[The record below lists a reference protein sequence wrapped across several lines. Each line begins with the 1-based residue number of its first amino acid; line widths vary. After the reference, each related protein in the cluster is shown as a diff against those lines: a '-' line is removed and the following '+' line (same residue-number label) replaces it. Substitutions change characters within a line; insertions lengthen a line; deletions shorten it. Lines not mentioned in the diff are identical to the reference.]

1 MTEVLAA
8 SEGGWQQFELGSTE
22 WTLLVLVTIVAL
34 AALALGVVL
43 MRGVLAEEQGT
54 QEMQDIAGAIQEGAL
69 AYLKRQ
75 FRTIGLIVV
84 PLAVIVFVTSTEVLK
99 PDGESALSF
108 GLSGSARTLAFLLGA
123 LFSGSIGFFGMW
135 LAVRGNV
142 RTAAAARRSD
152 FPSALKVAIRTGGV
166 AGLLTA
172 GLGLL
177 GTVLIIMLF
186 QNTASAI
193 LVGFGFG
200 GSLLALFL
208 RVGGGIFTKAADVGA
223 DLVGKVEAGIPEDDP
238 RNPATI
244 ADNVGDN
251 VGDCAGM
258 ASDLFESFAVTL
270 VASIILGVTAFRAI
284 GLEEGTEAVKGLM
297 FPLLVMAIGL
307 VASMIGI
314 FFVKARGGETNALA
328 AINRGIYV
336 AQALAILGA
345 AVLAFVYVGDPD
357 GATMSHP
364 GARMFGAIVTG
375 VILGFAA
382 SKITQ
387 YFTSTESEPV
397 QEIAKAARTGP
408 ATTVLEGI
416 SSGLESAVWALIAIA
431 VAIAAALGLGDGNIG
446 FSLYLVA
453 LTGIGMLAITGIV
466 VAEDTFGPVAD
477 NAAGIAEMAGEFEG
491 EPERIMVS
499 LDAVGNTTKAVTKG
513 FAIGSAVIAAVALFA
528 SYSET
533 IAKSTLDAASIAA
546 AEVSGTLAGLV
557 QINVAD
563 PKTFIGLLI
572 GGSVAFI
579 FSSLAIRAVSRTAG
593 TVVQEVRR
601 QFREKPGIMD
611 GTERPDYGPVIDICT
626 SASLRELATPA
637 LLAVLTPVIIGFG
650 IGYIA
655 LGAFLAS
662 AIVCGQLM
670 ANFLSNSGG
679 AWDNAK
685 KYIEDG
691 HEGGKGSEAHKAA
704 VIGDTVGDP
713 FKDTAGPALNPLIK
727 VMNLVSLLVLP
738 AIISLDD
745 NNVRYLIAGAA
756 LVVVL
761 AAIAFSKRQ
770 GSNMVDEVANA
781 TDDAQAEAVMAGD
794 RNATLRQAIDGWVHD
809 LGHRNHELRERLIEV
824 RDSLP
829 EHDEAVGSDTG
840 SGSGP
845 ATL

>member
-1 MTEVLAA
+1 MTQVIAA
-8 SEGGWQQFELGSTE
+8 EGGYQAFTLSSSE
-22 WTLLVLVTIVAL
+22 WGWLIFAGAVAL
-34 AALALGVVL
+34 VALLLGVVL
-43 MRGVLAEEQGT
+43 MRGVLAKEQGT
-54 QEMQDIAGAIQEGAL
+54 DKMQEIAGAIQEGAL

-75 FRTIGLIVV
+75 FRTIGMIVIPLAIVV
-84 PLAVIVFVTSTEVLK
+84 FLTSTAINK
-99 PDGESALSF
+99 PPTLTTLVEGSQVLSF
-108 GLSGSARTLAFLLGA
+108 AQSGAFRTLAFVVGCV
-123 LFSGSIGFFGMW
+123 FSASIGFLGMW

-152 FPSALKVAIRTGGV
+152 FNAALQVAFRTGGV

-177 GTVLIIMLF
+177 GTVGIVMIF

-258 ASDLFESFAVTL
+258 AADLFESFAVTL
-270 VASIILGVTAFRAI
+270 VASIILGVSAFKAI
-284 GLEEGTEAVKGLM
+284 GLDESQAAKGLI
-297 FPLLVMAIGL
+297 FPIAVVAIGL
-307 VASMIGI
+307 LASMVGI
-314 FFVKARGGETNALA
+314 FLVRGRDGETDALA
-328 AINRGIYV
+328 AINRGIYA
-336 AQALAILGA
+336 AQALAIIGA
-345 AVLAFVYVGDPD
+345 AAVAFLYVGNPADS
-357 GATMSHP
+357 TISNP
-364 GARMFGAIVTG
+364 GARLFGAIVAG
-375 VILGFAA
+375 VVLGFAA

-387 YFTSTESEPV
+387 YFTSTTTKPV
-397 QEIAKAARTGP
+397 QDIAKAARTGP

-431 VAIAAALGLGDGNIG
+431 VAIGAALILGGGNIA

-453 LTGIGMLAITGIV
+453 LTGIGMLATTGIV

-533 IAKSTLDAASIAA
+533 IAKATLDASTWLQAELSGNLAS
-546 AEVSGTLAGLV
+546 LV

-563 PKTFIGLLI
+563 PKTFIGLLV
-572 GGSVAFI
+572 GGSVAFL

-593 TVVQEVRR
+593 TIVQEVRR

-611 GTERPDYGPVIDICT
+611 YTERPDYGPVIDICT

-650 IGYIA
+650 LDYYA
-655 LGAFLAS
+655 LGAFLAA
-662 AIVCGQLM
+662 AIVTGQLM
-670 ANFLSNSGG
+670 ANFLSNAGG

-691 HEGGKGSEAHKAA
+691 HEGGKGSETHKAA

-727 VMNLVSLLVLP
+727 VMNLVALLVLP
-738 AIISLDD
+738 AIIELRH
-745 NNVRYLIAGAA
+745 NNIRFAIAGAA

-761 AAIAFSKRQ
+761 GAISFSKKQ
-770 GSNMVDEVANA
+770 GSGMDVA
-781 TDDAQAEAVMAGD
+781 AV
-794 RNATLRQAIDGWVHD
+794 
-809 LGHRNHELRERLIEV
+809 
-824 RDSLP
+824 
-829 EHDEAVGSDTG
+829 
-840 SGSGP
+840 
-845 ATL
+845 